1 MTMNMRLI
9 GLDPGLRK
17 TGWGIVD
24 FDGSRLGYVA
34 CGAISTP
41 ISMAIAGR
49 LAILYGGLAEIIET
63 WKPNSAAV
71 EETFVNKNA
80 SSALKL
86 GQARGVAL
94 LAPALAGLD
103 VAEYHNRTIKR
114 TVVGTGRAAKQQ
126 IEMMVR
132 HLLPTADPQSADAAD
147 ALAVAICHAHHN
159 YTGAQRVASGVWA

>member
-1 MTMNMRLI
+1 MRLI
-9 GLDPGLRK
+9 GLDQGLRK

-24 FDGSRLGYVA
+24 FDGLRLGYVA

-71 EETFVNKNA
+71 EETFINKNA

-86 GQARGVAL
+86 GQARGVVL

-103 VAEYHNRTIKR
+103 VAEYHNRAVKLA
-114 TVVGTGRAAKQQ
+114 VVGTGRAAKQQ
-126 IEMMVR
+126 ISMMVR
-132 HLLPTADPQSADAAD
+132 HLLPAADPQSADAAD
-147 ALAVAICHAHHN
+147 ALAVAICHAHH
-159 YTGAQRVASGVWA
+159 TCDRERRALGGSLI